1 LVGDVWAAENYRI
14 TDERPKEDSMTVLKL
29 LADAFHEGGWGM
41 WPILCI
47 LMITVSIVTERAV
60 VLRKAVIDK
69 EKLLALLRSQISQ
82 GNIQGAIKVCSGNP
96 TPLTRIVQTG
106 LMRANRSEAEIIAA
120 MEEASLRELPAVEKR
135 TGYLAML
142 GNLATLAG
150 LLGTITGLIKSF
162 AGVAGVDPSQKATLL
177 SKGISEAMNCTAFG
191 LGTGITGLA
200 AFAWLNGKTQA
211 ILDDISETKKNVV
224 NLVAAA
230 KAAKHG

>member
-1 LVGDVWAAENYRI
+1 
-14 TDERPKEDSMTVLKL
+14 MTVLKL

-41 WPILCI
+41 WPILTL
-47 LMITVSIVTERAV
+47 LMLTISIITERAV

-82 GNIQGAIKVCSGNP
+82 GNIQGAIKVCSGNS
-96 TPLTRIVQTG
+96 TPMTRIVQAG
-106 LMRANRSEAEIIAA
+106 LMRANRSEPEIVSA
-120 MEEASLRELPAVEKR
+120 MEEASLREMPMVEKR

-191 LGTGITGLA
+191 LGSGIIGLA
-200 AFAWLNGKTQA
+200 SFAWLNGKTQG
-211 ILDDISETKKNVV
+211 IIDDVNEMKKNVV
-224 NLVAAA
+224 NLIAGA
-230 KAAKHG
+230 KAAKQG

>member
-1 LVGDVWAAENYRI
+1 
-14 TDERPKEDSMTVLKL
+14 MTVLKL

-41 WPILCI
+41 WPILAL
-47 LMITVSIVTERAV
+47 LMITVSIITERAV

-69 EKLLALLRSQISQ
+69 DKLLALLRSQISQ

-106 LMRANRSEAEIIAA
+106 LMRANRSEAEIVAA
-120 MEEASLRELPAVEKR
+120 MEEASLRELPQVEKR

-191 LGTGITGLA
+191 LIVALTALIGYAI
-200 AFAWLNGKTQA
+200 LNGKTQQ
-211 ILDDISETKKNVV
+211 LEDDINEASVQVLNLVVANRQKV
-224 NLVAAA
+224 NLQGVPA
-230 KAAKHG
+230 